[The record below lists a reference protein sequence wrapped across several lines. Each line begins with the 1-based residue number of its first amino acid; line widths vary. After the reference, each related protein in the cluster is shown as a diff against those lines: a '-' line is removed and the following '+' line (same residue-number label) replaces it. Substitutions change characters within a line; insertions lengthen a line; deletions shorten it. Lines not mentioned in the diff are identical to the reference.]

1 MAKREIVW
9 KADDAKYRE
18 WCNKIVEVKREQ
30 KELGKDIAS
39 MKHNATVEG
48 CNPKVLNQMVRLE
61 MMKPSDKDALEEAL
75 EK

>member
-1 MAKREIVW
+1 MREISW

-18 WCNKIVEVKREQ
+18 WCDKIVSVKREQ

-39 MKHNATVEG
+39 MKNNAMTEG

>member
-39 MKHNATVEG
+39 MKNNATVEG